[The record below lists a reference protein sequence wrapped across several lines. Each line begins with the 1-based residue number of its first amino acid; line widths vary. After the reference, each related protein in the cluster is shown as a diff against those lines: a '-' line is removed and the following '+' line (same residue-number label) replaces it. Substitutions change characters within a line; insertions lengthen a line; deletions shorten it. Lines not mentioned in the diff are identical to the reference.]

1 MKHNLCW
8 SGYEKFLICN
18 ISIFLFRLFLK
29 DFLQCLIKG
38 AGTEDNSSIIISKER
53 AAPALTTPAGVLF
66 FNLFA
71 ASLPF
76 FHLFSVA
83 CFGFSAAVIYSSVGQ
98 QSQQPAGGF
107 RGCRE
112 NLLRDFRHW
121 NQSVVILYISE
132 REDRYRDDV
141 GSTEEIRSGAV
152 TALHQRFSSL
162 QNGRLQMLSSP
173 PGAVFHNRLP
183 E

>member
-18 ISIFLFRLFLK
+18 ISIFLFRLLLK

-38 AGTEDNSSIIISKER
+38 AGTEDNSSIIICKER

-83 CFGFSAAVIYSSVGQ
+83 CFGFSAAVIYSSVLLFIPQWGNNPNSLQ
-98 QSQQPAGGF
+98 GVSWMSGESPSRGAESCLPTLKSIGCDSLHIGAGG
-107 RGCRE
+107 
-112 NLLRDFRHW
+112 
-121 NQSVVILYISE
+121 QI
-132 REDRYRDDV
+132 
-141 GSTEEIRSGAV
+141 
-152 TALHQRFSSL
+152 
-162 QNGRLQMLSSP
+162 
-173 PGAVFHNRLP
+173 
-183 E
+183 